1 MYRKPRLRR
10 EVSKPT
16 LTLLRP
22 FFRYS
27 LSRDA
32 YVLRGAGNRIG
43 PVLRPRAAIDAPG
56 DRAAAA

>member
-1 MYRKPRLRR
+1 MYRQPRPRR
-10 EVSKPT
+10 EISKPT

-27 LSRDA
+27 ISRDA
-32 YVLRGAGNRIG
+32 YVLRGVGNRVG
-43 PVLRPRAAIDAPG
+43 PVLRLRAAIDSPG